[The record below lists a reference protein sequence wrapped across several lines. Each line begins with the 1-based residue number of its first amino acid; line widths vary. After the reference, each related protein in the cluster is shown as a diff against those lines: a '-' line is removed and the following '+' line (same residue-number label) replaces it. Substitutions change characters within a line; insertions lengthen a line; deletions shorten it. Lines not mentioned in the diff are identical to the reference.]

1 MAGGSKHVLSLFLIF
16 LHDSPKSQ
24 GPVIINEYVYVICIY
39 IYMYVYGLNHVETT
53 HHQGFQEK
61 ATPILWRASAQ
72 DRNGVL
78 DMQELHVLLEE

>member
-1 MAGGSKHVLSLFLIF
+1 
-16 LHDSPKSQ
+16 
-24 GPVIINEYVYVICIY
+24 
-39 IYMYVYGLNHVETT
+39 MYVYGLNHVETT
-53 HHQGFQEK
+53 HQGFQEK